1 MSTPF
6 PTSLRRNPGDPRGLL
21 ERIEAQMRERLE
33 ETVDF
38 FCLDLLVQLRRHN
51 DRPLPTEESQQDRA
65 EFQRLVGEFLE
76 YLREAFVNR
85 LSATEAER
93 LRQLEAST
101 KSEAR
106 LIAIQSHLARSL
118 PDYWQ
123 TFEEIKSAFT
133 QERLAAPEPKPGRPR

>member
-6 PTSLRRNPGDPRGLL
+6 PTSLRRNPGDPRGLQ

-38 FCLDLLVQLRRHN
+38 FCLDLLVQLRRRYN
-51 DRPLPTEESQQDRA
+51 RPLPREDSQQDRA
-65 EFQRLVGEFLE
+65 QFHELVSAFLE
-76 YLREAFVNR
+76 YLWEAFVNR

-93 LRQLEAST
+93 LRQLEASA

-123 TFEEIKSAFT
+123 TFEEIKTAFT
-133 QERLAAPEPKPGRPR
+133 QERLAAPEPKPSRPR